1 MTRAVK
7 ISRAEHIAMA
17 RFARACEMLL
27 LDLDAE
33 SVGRIA
39 DYVGEHG
46 AGSDYDAVVDAVIVE
61 LLRLI
66 VENHS
71 GNEGRSVAFRGR

>member
-7 ISRAEHIAMA
+7 ISRAEHIAMT

-46 AGSDYDAVVDAVIVE
+46 AGGDTSLVDAVVLSCLRVIVD
-61 LLRLI
+61 
-66 VENHS
+66 NH
-71 GNEGRSVAFRGR
+71 GRRR